1 MLKKL
6 AIRFNIVMGLAA
18 MASAYVAFNGAA
30 QLMGDDPNRM
40 FYGLIALA
48 LVGGVWIGGNMGMLM
63 ASAVMAAEHRQTR

>member
-18 MASAYVAFNGAA
+18 MASTYVAFIGAA
-30 QLMGDDPNRM
+30 QVMGDDPNRM

-63 ASAVMAAEHRQTR
+63 ASALLEAERQKTR